1 MMTRIGY
8 GEDAHALAPG
18 RALMIGGVR
27 IPEALRGARAH
38 SDGDVLLH
46 ALSDA
51 LLASVALG
59 DIGAHFP
66 DHDPQH
72 RDADSAELFRRLLPL
87 ALARAGGLRPQQV
100 SAVVTLDHPKLG
112 VHRDAIA
119 QRVAHLLRLPP
130 AQVGI
135 TFKTSEGLA
144 PDHVQARV
152 MLLWGAC
159 SVELHEELVPF

>member
-1 MMTRIGY
+1 VSAAPAEGRGIARIGY
-8 GEDAHALAPG
+8 GEDAHALEAG
-18 RALMIGGVR
+18 RALVIGGVT
-27 IPEALRGARAH
+27 IPDAPRGARAH

-66 DHDPQH
+66 DTDPAH
-72 RDADSAELFRRLLPL
+72 RGADSAVLFARLLPL
-87 ALARAGGLRPQQV
+87 ALARAEGLLPVQV
-100 SAVVTLDHPKLG
+100 AAVVTLDRPKLG
-112 VHRDAIA
+112 PHRDAIA
-119 QRVAHLLRLPP
+119 QRLATLLCIPVER
-130 AQVGI
+130 VGI

-152 MLLWGAC
+152 MLLWG
-159 SVELHEELVPF
+159 